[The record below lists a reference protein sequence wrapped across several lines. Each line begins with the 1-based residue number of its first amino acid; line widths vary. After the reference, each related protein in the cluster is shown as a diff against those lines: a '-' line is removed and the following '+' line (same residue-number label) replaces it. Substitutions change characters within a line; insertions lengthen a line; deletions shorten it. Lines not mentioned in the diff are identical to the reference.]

1 MNEILE
7 QLEINKTFFYQFVL
21 FGTFFF
27 VLSELYLKPVQRLIE
42 KRNHK
47 LKDDVA
53 SSEEL
58 LKSIESRMTEY
69 EATLAK
75 ARADAIKTY
84 ESTLNEVRAQE
95 DARLNQ
101 IKDELKKEYLKAAQE
116 LQDEK
121 LKVESELKLQLAPM
135 SDALAQK
142 ILAGN

>member
-1 MNEILE
+1 MKQQPIYSFSLFA
-7 QLEINKTFFYQFVL
+7 LVL
-21 FGTFFF
+21 CCSSISFAQQK
-27 VLSELYLKPVQRLIE
+27 VLAE
-42 KRNHK
+42 KAAKQYEK
-47 LKDDVA
+47 LAYV
-53 SSEEL
+53 
-58 LKSIESRMTEY
+58 
-69 EATLAK
+69 
-75 ARADAIKTY
+75 DAIKTY

-101 IKDELKKEYLKAAQE
+101 IKDELKKEYLKATQE